1 MRDVQELMFA
11 SGRAVRQALKVK
23 VDYQQ
28 TEDHKTEADQWR
40 AVALMPSQDIHYSVF
55 KGLKKTF
62 RNSLVGLR
70 SELYG
75 GCSTIFKI
83 PECLRD

>member
-28 TEDHKTEADQWR
+28 TEDHEPQVTTKLRQTSEEQW
-40 AVALMPSQDIHYSVF
+40 P
-55 KGLKKTF
+55 
-62 RNSLVGLR
+62 
-70 SELYG
+70 
-75 GCSTIFKI
+75 
-83 PECLRD
+83 